1 LELTPSGDS
10 FSETSQMRRQITR
23 VSVGQ
28 TSMVI
33 ASLYFVVAVVVAVI
47 AFIAVSVT
55 GANNFSPLL
64 ILLFPII
71 YGIVIWLVFALMLSV
86 YNMVAARIGGVEF
99 ESVDLNSTS

>member
-1 LELTPSGDS
+1 
-10 FSETSQMRRQITR
+10 MRRQITH

-28 TSMVI
+28 TSKVI
-33 ASLYFVVAVVVAVI
+33 ASLYFVVAIVIAVI
-47 AFIAVSVT
+47 AFIAVSMT
-55 GANNFSPLL
+55 GTNAFSPLL

-99 ESVDLNSTS
+99 ESVDVASTS

>member
-1 LELTPSGDS
+1 
-10 FSETSQMRRQITR
+10 
-23 VSVGQ
+23 
-28 TSMVI
+28 MVI
-33 ASLYFVVAVVVAVI
+33 ASLYFVVAVVIAVI

-64 ILLFPII
+64 ILVFPII

-99 ESVDLNSTS
+99 ESVDVGSTS

>member
-1 LELTPSGDS
+1 
-10 FSETSQMRRQITR
+10 MRRQITR

-33 ASLYFVVAVVVAVI
+33 ASLYFVIAIVIAVI

-55 GANNFSPLL
+55 GANSVSPLL

-71 YGIVIWLVFALMLSV
+71 YGVVIWLVLALMLSV
-86 YNMVAARIGGVEF
+86 YNMIAARIGGVEF
-99 ESVDLNSTS
+99 ESVDVGSTS

>member
-1 LELTPSGDS
+1 
-10 FSETSQMRRQITR
+10 MRRQITH

-28 TSMVI
+28 TSKVI
-33 ASLYFVVAVVVAVI
+33 ASLYFVVAVVIAVI

-55 GANNFSPLL
+55 GANNFSPML

-99 ESVDLNSTS
+99 ESVDVGLTS

>member
-1 LELTPSGDS
+1 
-10 FSETSQMRRQITR
+10 MRRQITR

-33 ASLYFVVAVVVAVI
+33 ASLYFVVAVVIAVI

-71 YGIVIWLVFALMLSV
+71 YGVVIWLVFALMLSV

-99 ESVDLNSTS
+99 ESVDVGSTS

>member
-1 LELTPSGDS
+1 
-10 FSETSQMRRQITR
+10 MRRQITH

-28 TSMVI
+28 TSKVI
-33 ASLYFVVAVVVAVI
+33 ASLYFVVAVVIAVI

-71 YGIVIWLVFALMLSV
+71 YGVVIWLVFALMLSV

-99 ESVDLNSTS
+99 ESVDVSSTS

>member
-1 LELTPSGDS
+1 
-10 FSETSQMRRQITR
+10 MRRQITR

-33 ASLYFVVAVVVAVI
+33 ASLYFVVAVVIAVI

-55 GANNFSPLL
+55 GANTFSPLL

-71 YGIVIWLVFALMLSV
+71 YGVMIWLIFALMLSV

-99 ESVDLNSTS
+99 ESVDVGSTS

>member
-1 LELTPSGDS
+1 
-10 FSETSQMRRQITR
+10 
-23 VSVGQ
+23 
-28 TSMVI
+28 MVI
-33 ASLYFVVAVVVAVI
+33 ASLYFVVAIVIAVI

-55 GANNFSPLL
+55 GRNAFSPLL

-99 ESVDLNSTS
+99 ESVDVASTS

>member
-1 LELTPSGDS
+1 
-10 FSETSQMRRQITR
+10 MRRQITR

-33 ASLYFVVAVVVAVI
+33 ASLYFVVAVVIAVI

-55 GANNFSPLL
+55 GVNNFSPLL

-99 ESVDLNSTS
+99 ESVDVGLTS

>member
-1 LELTPSGDS
+1 
-10 FSETSQMRRQITR
+10 MRRQITR

-33 ASLYFVVAVVVAVI
+33 ASLYFVVAIVIAII

-55 GANNFSPLL
+55 GANTFSPLL

-99 ESVDLNSTS
+99 ESMDVASTS

>member
-1 LELTPSGDS
+1 
-10 FSETSQMRRQITR
+10 
-23 VSVGQ
+23 
-28 TSMVI
+28 MVI
-33 ASLYFVVAVVVAVI
+33 ASLYFVVAIVIAVI

-55 GANNFSPLL
+55 GRNAFSPPL

-99 ESVDLNSTS
+99 ESVDVASTS

>member
-1 LELTPSGDS
+1 
-10 FSETSQMRRQITR
+10 MRRQITR

-33 ASLYFVVAVVVAVI
+33 ASLYFVVAVVIAVI

-55 GANNFSPLL
+55 GAKNFSPLL

-71 YGIVIWLVFALMLSV
+71 YGVVIWLVFALMLSV

-99 ESVDLNSTS
+99 ESVDVGLTS

>member
-1 LELTPSGDS
+1 
-10 FSETSQMRRQITR
+10 
-23 VSVGQ
+23 
-28 TSMVI
+28 MVI
-33 ASLYFVVAVVVAVI
+33 ASLYFVVAVVIAVI

-71 YGIVIWLVFALMLSV
+71 YGVVIWLVFALMLSV

-99 ESVDLNSTS
+99 ESVDVGSTS

>member
-1 LELTPSGDS
+1 
-10 FSETSQMRRQITR
+10 
-23 VSVGQ
+23 
-28 TSMVI
+28 MVI
-33 ASLYFVVAVVVAVI
+33 ASLYFVVAVVIAVI

-99 ESVDLNSTS
+99 ESVDVGSTS

>member
-1 LELTPSGDS
+1 
-10 FSETSQMRRQITR
+10 MRRQITR

-33 ASLYFVVAVVVAVI
+33 ASLYFVVAIVIAVI
-47 AFIAVSVT
+47 AFIVVSVT
-55 GANNFSPLL
+55 GTNAFSPLL

-71 YGIVIWLVFALMLSV
+71 YAVVIWLVFALMLSV

-99 ESVDLNSTS
+99 ESVDVGSTS